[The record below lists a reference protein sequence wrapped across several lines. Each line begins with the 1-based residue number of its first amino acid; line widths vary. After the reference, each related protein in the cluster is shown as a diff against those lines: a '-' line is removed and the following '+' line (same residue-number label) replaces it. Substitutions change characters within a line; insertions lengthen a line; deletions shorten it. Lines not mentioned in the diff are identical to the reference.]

1 MDKQG
6 LNDYE
11 NDVLEAIDNFKRVFK
26 SKASDLQDSFNI
38 KDLES
43 MLSELV
49 AKTNKVY
56 LDMTSDMLSEYIR
69 EVPST
74 GLKNRATSHS

>member
-56 LDMTSDMLSEYIR
+56 LDMTSDMLSELDEQEMILSKKSNTKR
-69 EVPST
+69 K
-74 GLKNRATSHS
+74 G

>member
-1 MDKQG
+1 MDKLG

-11 NDVLEAIDNFKRVFK
+11 NDVLEAIDNFKRVFN

-43 MLSELV
+43 LLSELV

-56 LDMTSDMLSEYIR
+56 LDMTSDMLSELDEQEMILSKKSNTKR
-69 EVPST
+69 K
-74 GLKNRATSHS
+74 G